1 MELRGRSH
9 LKDWLYSEP
18 GNWLSEV
25 TACISVSMQEFGDPG
40 AMKPVT
46 GLGRGNWEAE
56 MLWTI
61 PYDVVKAHCGIGGKG
76 GKGLE
81 ELLCVAR
88 KWLGLLIIRSP
99 VTLHSKPVHQAR
111 LWFCFH

>member
-25 TACISVSMQEFGDPG
+25 TACISVSMQEFGDPS

-46 GLGRGNWEAE
+46 GLGGETGRQRCSGQFHMMLSRHIVELEARE
-56 MLWTI
+56 G
-61 PYDVVKAHCGIGGKG
+61 KAWKNF
-76 GKGLE
+76 
-81 ELLCVAR
+81 CV
-88 KWLGLLIIRSP
+88 WLGNG
-99 VTLHSKPVHQAR
+99 
-111 LWFCFH
+111 